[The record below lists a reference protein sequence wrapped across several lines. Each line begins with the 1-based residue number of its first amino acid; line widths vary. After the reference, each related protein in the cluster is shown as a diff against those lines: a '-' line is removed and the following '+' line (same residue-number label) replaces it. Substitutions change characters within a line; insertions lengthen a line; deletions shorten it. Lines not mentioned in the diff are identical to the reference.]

1 MAGYGLKS
9 TLAGLAILASG
20 VVASGGVANASV
32 VFDDGATNY
41 TGAYRSAGTLSTSF
55 SATAGSNAISFD
67 LFGANSVDGFGNGY
81 DDLFTVALNGVDVFA
96 GYFNMSGGGANL
108 VTLNTLGW
116 TAATVTNPGGY
127 FYGGVTSVSGLAS
140 LLGGSNSFAVTFT
153 QPGPYNGG
161 GQDTGDESWALNK
174 LDISP
179 AAVPLPAAA
188 PLLLAGL
195 GGLAALRR
203 KRKVG

>member
-9 TLAGLAILASG
+9 TAAGLAMMAGIGA
-20 VVASGGVANASV
+20 AQASV

-41 TGAYRSAGTLSTSF
+41 NGAYRSAGTLSTNF
-55 SATAGSNAISFD
+55 SSTGGAGTVSFD
-67 LFGANSVDGFGNGY
+67 LFGANSVDGFGNSY

-96 GYFNMSGGGANL
+96 GYFNMSGGGSNL
-108 VTLNTLGW
+108 VTLNTFGW
-116 TAATVTNPGGY
+116 LWTTVTNPGGN
-127 FYGGVTSVSGLAS
+127 FSGGVTAVSGMAGLLAGANTFS
-140 LLGGSNSFAVTFT
+140 VTFT
-153 QPGPYNGG
+153 QPGPSNGS
-161 GQDTGDESWALNK
+161 GQDTGDESWALNA

-203 KRKVG
+203 KRKAA

>member
-9 TLAGLAILASG
+9 TIAGLAILAG
-20 VVASGGVANASV
+20 VGAANASV
-32 VFDDGATNY
+32 VFDDGATNFN
-41 TGAYRSAGTLSTSF
+41 GMYRSAETVTANFTSTG
-55 SATAGSNAISFD
+55 GSNAIAFD

-96 GYFNMSGGGANL
+96 GYFDMSGGGANV
-108 VTLNTLGW
+108 VTTNTLGW
-116 TAATVTNPGGY
+116 LWNTVTNPGGY
-127 FYGGVTSVSGLAS
+127 FSGGVTSMSGMAS
-140 LLGGSNSFAVTFT
+140 LLAGANTFAVTFT
-153 QPGPYNGG
+153 QPGPGNGG
-161 GQDTGDESWALNK
+161 GQSTSDESWALNK
-174 LDISP
+174 LDTSP

-203 KRKVG
+203 KRKTT